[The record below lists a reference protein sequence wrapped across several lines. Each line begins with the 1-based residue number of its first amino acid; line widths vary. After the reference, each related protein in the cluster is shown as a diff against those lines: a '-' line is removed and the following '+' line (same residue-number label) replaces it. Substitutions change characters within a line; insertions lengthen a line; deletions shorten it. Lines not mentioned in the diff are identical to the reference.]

1 MSKSIT
7 IAANYDSENLI
18 KYFDSLICNKVITLD
33 ELIENMTRASS
44 NTTDID
50 TNVIKSILYRDIK
63 DNVDFGHDCYPYMF
77 IGHNANSKHLYVTQ
91 YSNIQNV
98 KFIYKYNILAVQEG
112 GGDKVTLSLE
122 NFDIILYC
130 E

>member
-1 MSKSIT
+1 MMSKSIT

-33 ELIENMTRASS
+33 VLIENMTKVSS

-63 DNVDFGHDCYPYMF
+63 DNIDFGHDYYPYMF
-77 IGHNANSKHLYVTQ
+77 IGHNMNTDYIYVTQ
-91 YSNIQNV
+91 YSNIQNI
-98 KFIYKYNILAVQEG
+98 KFIYKYKILSIQE
-112 GGDKVTLSLE
+112 DVNKVTLSLE
-122 NFDIILYC
+122 NFDISYC

>member
-18 KYFDSLICNKVITLD
+18 KYFDSLICNRAITLD
-33 ELIENMTRASS
+33 LLIENMTRTSGD
-44 NTTDID
+44 TTDID
-50 TNVIKSILYRDIK
+50 INTIKSILYKNIK
-63 DNVDFGHDCYPYMF
+63 NNVDFGYDCYPYMF
-77 IGHNANSKHLYVTQ
+77 IGHNANSKHFYVTQ

-98 KFIYKYNILAVQEG
+98 KFIYKYNILAIQEG
-112 GGDKVTLSLE
+112 DDNKVILSLE
-122 NFDIILYC
+122 NFDISYS